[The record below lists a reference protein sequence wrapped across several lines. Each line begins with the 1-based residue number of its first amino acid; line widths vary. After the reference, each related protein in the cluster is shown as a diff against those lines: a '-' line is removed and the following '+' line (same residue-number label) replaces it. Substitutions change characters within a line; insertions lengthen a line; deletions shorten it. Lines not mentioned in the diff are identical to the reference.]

1 MLIHFFSLTHQ
12 RTVLNQPKEPE
23 EEKKILSSVT
33 VLLAKL
39 TVVPDDEAE
48 LLVVPLRQFSLE
60 EKSHP
65 DLSTSFQKNPRIKQL
80 IDWIKKQNKTKQ
92 NIPDGL
98 NGAAGGVG
106 AGRGRCAEKVGEVA
120 VVFGM
125 SSLIEVEHAVAIFGE
140 FAQETASPDPNIGA
154 VLDGS
159 RLEKE
164 IGSGRDVVAHLA
176 AIARLL
182 GPESVGAAG
191 EERVWRGGNP
201 DVGFAVRFQS
211 GTADIP
217 TAHGTQ
223 IDAPS
228 RR

>member
-1 MLIHFFSLTHQ
+1 
-12 RTVLNQPKEPE
+12 
-23 EEKKILSSVT
+23 
-33 VLLAKL
+33 
-39 TVVPDDEAE
+39 
-48 LLVVPLRQFSLE
+48 
-60 EKSHP
+60 
-65 DLSTSFQKNPRIKQL
+65 
-80 IDWIKKQNKTKQ
+80 
-92 NIPDGL
+92 
-98 NGAAGGVG
+98 
-106 AGRGRCAEKVGEVA
+106 
-120 VVFGM
+120 M
-125 SSLIEVEHAVAIFGE
+125 SSLVKIENAVVVFGE
-140 FAQETASPDPNIGA
+140 FAQETASSDPNIGA

-191 EERVWRGGNP
+191 EERVWRSGNP

-211 GTADIP
+211 GTGNIP